1 MTEGF
6 AIGALSAIVLAGPA
20 IALLVELRGRAPAGR
35 ERPPRDTEPCWT
47 EQLGADDRLTY
58 ARSQCVDDVL
68 MEMDAKAARGDFP
81 IPRVY

>member
-20 IALLVELRGRAPAGR
+20 IALLVELRGRASSGR
-35 ERPPRDTEPCWT
+35 ERPPRDGEPCWT
-47 EQLGADDRLTY
+47 ELLGQEGCRTF
-58 ARSQCVDDVL
+58 ARGQCVDDVL
-68 MEMDAKAARGDFP
+68 MEMDARAARGEFP